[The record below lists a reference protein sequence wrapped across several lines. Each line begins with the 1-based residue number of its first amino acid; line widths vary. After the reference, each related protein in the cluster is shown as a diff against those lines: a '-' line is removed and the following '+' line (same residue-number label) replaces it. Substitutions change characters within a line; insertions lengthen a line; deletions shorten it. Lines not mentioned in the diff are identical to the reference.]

1 MVSKALSEKN
11 MERIYKLK
19 YAETTRDVIEAIDEL
34 LQSVGGA
41 GGTNRPME
49 HWNTYS
55 LSRWRSS
62 PSTAG
67 KDFLTEEMYEEN
79 LEAYLNK
86 VSQDMTATRTPDSEE
101 KRRAFGS
108 GRIA

>member
-1 MVSKALSEKN
+1 

-34 LQSVGGA
+34 YNLWVEPGYEQTYGTLEHILSV
-41 GGTNRPME
+41 TME
-49 HWNTYS
+49 ELAEYS
-55 LSRWRSS
+55 W
-62 PSTAG
+62 

-79 LEAYLNK
+79 LEAYLDK

-101 KRRAFGS
+101 KEELSDQEGLRKKKGGRRG
-108 GRIA
+108 